1 MVIMTD
7 QKKKDLQLAAS
18 AIEQLYHTIS
28 DAVVSV
34 APDDD
39 REILVVRIEG
49 AIYRVNVE
57 CENVK
62 AMVQQVVNATIL
74 KI

>member
-28 DAVVSV
+28 DDVVSV
-34 APDDD
+34 TPDDD

-49 AIYRVNVE
+49 ATYRVNVE

-62 AMVQQVVNATIL
+62 AMVQQVVNETIL

>member
-1 MVIMTD
+1 MTD

-28 DAVVSV
+28 DDVVSV
-34 APDDD
+34 TPDDD

-49 AIYRVNVE
+49 AIYRVDVE

>member
-1 MVIMTD
+1 MTD
-7 QKKKDLQLAAS
+7 QKKKDLQLTAS

-28 DAVVSV
+28 DDVVSV
-34 APDDD
+34 TPDDD

-49 AIYRVNVE
+49 TTYRVNVE

>member
-28 DAVVSV
+28 DDVVSV
-34 APDDD
+34 TPDDD

-49 AIYRVNVE
+49 AIYRVDVE